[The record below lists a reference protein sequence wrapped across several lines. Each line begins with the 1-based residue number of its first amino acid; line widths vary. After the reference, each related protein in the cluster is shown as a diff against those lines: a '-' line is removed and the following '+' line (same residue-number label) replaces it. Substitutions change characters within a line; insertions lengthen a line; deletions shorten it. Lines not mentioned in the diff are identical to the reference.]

1 MYVPSDEEFHL
12 LRAFPF
18 ETCLFPKLLSLS
30 WVVIFTRYLHFFLSP
45 RLRICYIAIVQPEL
59 PRDSIGTR
67 CAALENLDIETMGVM
82 ALAPHLSE
90 TVRSCKALV
99 RLQCPPLDSA
109 AWKHLSTVPTLRNV
123 AIRQENVSNPPSK
136 LDTHEL
142 SLTTFL
148 NITTLH
154 FCYAPIADITAII
167 QHSEFLSLRQFKFV
181 AHILPGVELLPLL
194 QALSQCKACHTLE
207 SIAISDDDPEDE
219 ESPGSNT
226 FAVTR
231 ELLCF
236 TQLRTLRLHIHCSIN
251 PDNVIFMEAMS
262 SWPQLRSLL
271 LFDLHR
277 RPPKVTLP
285 KLFAA
290 LSLCPH
296 LHTLHVGVD
305 VMNIDIDPKAMSFQH
320 TSLKNMGAYP
330 SRTADAEAVARIIFA
345 ALPNVHLANT
355 WGDVNTHLK
364 SLKASSS
371 LQGEDGD

>member
-1 MYVPSDEEFHL
+1 MHRALLIPEVLLDICTHLKQIGQPSYAYAEKPLYRRSLAVLATTCKTFYEPAMDFLWADMNTLLPLLGCVTRLHPMIYPRAQMSWSRGIEPLSELESSQFLRHSGRVRSMYVPSDEEFHL

-167 QHSEFLSLRQFKFV
+167 QHSEFLSL
-181 AHILPGVELLPLL
+181 
-194 QALSQCKACHTLE
+194 
-207 SIAISDDDPEDE
+207 
-219 ESPGSNT
+219 
-226 FAVTR
+226 
-231 ELLCF
+231 
-236 TQLRTLRLHIHCSIN
+236 
-251 PDNVIFMEAMS
+251 
-262 SWPQLRSLL
+262 
-271 LFDLHR
+271 
-277 RPPKVTLP
+277 
-285 KLFAA
+285 
-290 LSLCPH
+290 
-296 LHTLHVGVD
+296 
-305 VMNIDIDPKAMSFQH
+305 
-320 TSLKNMGAYP
+320 
-330 SRTADAEAVARIIFA
+330 
-345 ALPNVHLANT
+345 
-355 WGDVNTHLK
+355 
-364 SLKASSS
+364 
-371 LQGEDGD
+371 